1 MVLQDILL
9 RHHCFPEGYLFSK
22 WNQEGITLEIKEQ
35 IRKLAY
41 ESGMSLCGFA
51 NIERFAES
59 PVELRPDGVLPGCK
73 TVIVI
78 GVRLLDGVIQA
89 NFRDFEDG
97 RKDLKGLYGTYGYT
111 ILPNFQL
118 TKACYD
124 IAQLIEVQTE
134 EIATPC
140 STGPMT
146 NGRQVSLRHCA
157 VAAGLGEFGWM
168 SIVLT
173 PQFGPRNRFGA
184 ILTTA
189 EIEPDPL
196 YSGKKLCNP
205 ETCGICTKVC
215 PSHALSG
222 YGEEGKRT
230 VHMEDRM
237 FEYCSVDMR
246 KCFVV
251 EERLRKKYGAPDDY
265 ATSDT
270 PSFEELKR
278 AQERAYAS
286 DLGIQHV
293 PSWYCGRCLSYC
305 PTGEWGK
312 KFRKTGLSKGFQN
325 DQLYRE
331 SEN

>member
-1 MVLQDILL
+1 MSLK
-9 RHHCFPEGYLFSK
+9 E
-22 WNQEGITLEIKEQ
+22 EIKA
-35 IRKLAY
+35 LAKQC
-41 ESGMSLCGFA
+41 GMSLCGVA
-51 NIERFAES
+51 NIERFKDS
-59 PVELRPDGVLPGCK
+59 PPELHPAGVLPGCK
-73 TVIVI
+73 SVIVI

-111 ILPNFQL
+111 MLPNFQL

-124 IAQLIEVQTE
+124 IAQMIEVQTG

-173 PQFGPRNRFGA
+173 PEFGPRNRFGA

-196 YSGKKLCNP
+196 YDGPKLCDP
-205 ETCGICTKVC
+205 EKCGICTKVC
-215 PSHALSG
+215 PSGALSC
-222 YGEEGKRT
+222 YGEEGKRS
-230 VHMEDRM
+230 VDIDGKH
-237 FEYCSVDMR
+237 FEYCTVDIV

-251 EERLRKKYGAPDDY
+251 EERLRKQYGAPEDY
-265 ATSDT
+265 ASSDT
-270 PSFEELKR
+270 PGIEELNEAKR
-278 AQERAYAS
+278 KAAVS
-286 DLGIQHV
+286 DLGIQHT

-305 PTGEWGK
+305 PAGNWGE
-312 KFRKTGLSKGFQN
+312 KFKKTGLSKGYKN
-325 DQLYRE
+325 DCYYKE
-331 SEN
+331 KSED

>member
-1 MVLQDILL
+1 MNLK
-9 RHHCFPEGYLFSK
+9 E
-22 WNQEGITLEIKEQ
+22 EIKE
-35 IRKLAY
+35 LAKQ
-41 ESGMSLCGFA
+41 SGMSLCGIA
-51 NIERFAES
+51 NIERFKDSPAELH
-59 PVELRPDGVLPGCK
+59 PEGVLPGCK
-73 TVIVI
+73 SVIVI

-111 ILPNFQL
+111 MLPNFQL

-124 IAQLIEVQTE
+124 IAQFVEINTG

-196 YSGKKLCNP
+196 YCGEKLCNP
-205 ETCGICTKVC
+205 EKCGICTKVC
-215 PSHALSG
+215 PSGALSTF
-222 YGEEGKRT
+222 GEEGKRE
-230 VHMEDRM
+230 VCIGDRKY
-237 FEYCSVDMR
+237 EYCSVDMV

-251 EERLRKKYGAPDDY
+251 EERLRKKYGAPEDY
-265 ATSDT
+265 ASSDT
-270 PSFEELKR
+270 PSLDELNEAKEK
-278 AQERAYAS
+278 ASVS
-286 DLGIQHV
+286 DLGIQHT

-305 PTGEWGK
+305 PVGNWAN
-312 KFRKTGLSKGFQN
+312 KFKKTGLSKGYKN
-325 DQLYRE
+325 DRLYE
-331 SEN
+331 EK

>member
-1 MVLQDILL
+1 MDLKQ
-9 RHHCFPEGYLFSK
+9 
-22 WNQEGITLEIKEQ
+22 EIKG
-35 IRKLAY
+35 LAKQC
-41 ESGMSLCGFA
+41 GMSLCGFA

-59 PVELRPDGVLPGCK
+59 PSELHPEGVLPGCR

-97 RKDLKGLYGTYGYT
+97 RTDLKGLYGTYGYT
-111 ILPNFQL
+111 MLPNFQL

-124 IAQLIEVQTE
+124 IAQFIEMNTD

-146 NGRQVSLRHCA
+146 NGRQVSIRHCA

-173 PQFGPRNRFGA
+173 PQFGPRNRFGV

-189 EIEPDPL
+189 ELEPDPL

-205 ETCGICTKVC
+205 EKCGICTKSC
-215 PSHALSG
+215 PSGALSA
-222 YGEEGKRT
+222 YGEEGKRC
-230 VHMEDRM
+230 VHIDDRTW
-237 FEYCSVDMR
+237 EYCTVDIL

-251 EERLRKKYGAPDDY
+251 EERLRKQYGAPEDY
-265 ATSDT
+265 APSDT
-270 PSFEELKR
+270 PTKEELEE
-278 AQERAYAS
+278 AQRRAYVS
-286 DLGIQHV
+286 DKGIQHT

-305 PTGEWGK
+305 PAGDWGK
-312 KFRKTGLSKGFQN
+312 KFKQRGLSRGYKS
-325 DQLYRE
+325 DRLYRDK
-331 SEN
+331 